1 MAQAILF
8 ECTSCDKSIESWSDG
23 NPYYIDENGVK
34 QYAYH
39 PNMDALARCIGND
52 APHICLGC
60 GHEFM
65 LDSLAPTTECP
76 KCQSSN
82 IKSDHDIEGEACPY
96 CKKGVFEQ
104 DIYFFKI
111 S

>member
-39 PNMDALARCIGND
+39 TNMDAIARCIGND
-52 APHICLGC
+52 DPHICLGC

-65 LDSLAPTTECP
+65 LDSLVPTTECP

-82 IKSDHDIEGEACPY
+82 IKSDHDLEGEVCPY
-96 CKKGVFEQ
+96 CKKGVFKQ
-104 DIYFFKI
+104 DIYYFQI